1 MYISHFFRD
10 SGKNCKAVAFSKD
23 GSLFGWCNG
32 EKWVHF
38 IILMFSLH
46 EINVISYASF
56 TLVCVKGI
64 AGNASVCMYT
74 LNRVYQMKYFV
85 FLVHS

>member
-38 IILMFSLH
+38 I
-46 EINVISYASF
+46 NV
-56 TLVCVKGI
+56 
-64 AGNASVCMYT
+64 
-74 LNRVYQMKYFV
+74 
-85 FLVHS
+85 